1 MSKENGTTAI
11 CYRFDNSLGG
21 DLPEVTMDA
30 SNLVVDNDDGS
41 GTFRLRESVNGG
53 LMIVAPGGDFFR
65 MVATDPTVTVYV
77 NGFLSRCYRSL
88 PN

>member
-1 MSKENGTTAI
+1 MGSDQCRTVI
-11 CYRFDNSLGG
+11 LYRFDNSLGG

-41 GTFRLRESVNGG
+41 GTFRLKENINGG

-65 MVATDPTVTVYV
+65 MVATDTTVTVYV
-77 NGFLSRCYRSL
+77 NGFLSRCYKSL
-88 PN
+88 PY